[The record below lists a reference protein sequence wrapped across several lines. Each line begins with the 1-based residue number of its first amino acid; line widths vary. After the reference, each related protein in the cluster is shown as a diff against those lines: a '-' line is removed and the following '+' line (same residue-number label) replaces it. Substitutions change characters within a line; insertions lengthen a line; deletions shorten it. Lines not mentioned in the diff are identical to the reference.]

1 MAVQIYQLILC
12 NQRDFIENVS
22 DIELY
27 EITDE
32 EVKLGQP

>member
-1 MAVQIYQLILC
+1 MGLGKVILC
-12 NQRDFIENVS
+12 NQKDFIENVS